1 MKTLKKIINFLLLNI
16 LWVVCSIPLVTIGA
30 STCAAFYVSLK
41 MVNEEEVSVVKMFF
55 KAFKQDFV
63 QGTIML
69 CITSP
74 CAALCFFMWR
84 TLIKSGEMNLL
95 FILGAFIVTLVLII
109 LNFYSYALIARYTNS
124 IKNTIRNS
132 AGLTVQHFKTTMLT
146 IVVVAAEIAIMF
158 VIPIV
163 TLLGLFFIPELVI
176 FTISK
181 TAKPI
186 FDEIENPPPAPQP
199 EEDVEE
205 ESLDDDAESEDE
217 ESEDAGEETDS
228 E

>member
-1 MKTLKKIINFLLLNI
+1 MNTLKKIINFLLLNI

-55 KAFKQDFV
+55 KAFKQDFM

-74 CAALCFFMWR
+74 CTALCFFMWR

-95 FILGAFIVTLVLII
+95 FILGAFIVTLILII

-146 IVVVAAEIAIMF
+146 IVVVVAEIAIMF

-163 TLLGLFFIPELVI
+163 TILGLFFIPELVI

-186 FDEIENPPPAPQP
+186 FDEIENPPAQLP
-199 EEDVEE
+199 E
-205 ESLDDDAESEDE
+205 EDE
-217 ESEDAGEETDS
+217 ESEDAEAETDS

>member
-41 MVNEEEVSVVKMFF
+41 MVNDEEVQVIKMFF
-55 KAFKQDFV
+55 KAFKQDFM

-74 CAALCFFMWR
+74 CTALCIFMWR
-84 TLIKSGEMNLL
+84 FLIKAEDKNLL
-95 FILGAFIVTLVLII
+95 LILGAFIVTMIIII
-109 LNFYSYALIARYTNS
+109 LNFYSYPLIARYSNT

-132 AGLTVQHFKTTMLT
+132 AGLTAQHFKSTMLT
-146 IVVVAAEIAIMF
+146 IVVAAAEIAIMF
-158 VIPIV
+158 VIPLV

-186 FDEIENPPPAPQP
+186 FDEIENPPAPQP
-199 EEDVEE
+199 EEDEE
-205 ESLDDDAESEDE
+205 DAESEDE
-217 ESEDAGEETDS
+217 ESEDAEEETDS

>member
-41 MVNEEEVSVVKMFF
+41 MVNDEEVQVIKMFF
-55 KAFKQDFV
+55 KAFKQDFM

-74 CAALCFFMWR
+74 CTALCIFMWR
-84 TLIKSGEMNLL
+84 FLIKAEDKNLL
-95 FILGAFIVTLVLII
+95 LILGAFIVTMIIII
-109 LNFYSYALIARYTNS
+109 LNFYSYPLIARYSNT

-132 AGLTVQHFKTTMLT
+132 AGLTAQHFKSTMLT
-146 IVVVAAEIAIMF
+146 IVVAAAEIAIMF
-158 VIPIV
+158 VIPLV

-186 FDEIENPPPAPQP
+186 FDEIENPPAPQP
-199 EEDVEE
+199 EEDEDE
-205 ESLDDDAESEDE
+205 ESEDE
-217 ESEDAGEETDS
+217 ESEDAEEETDS

>member
-55 KAFKQDFV
+55 KAFKQDFM

-74 CAALCFFMWR
+74 CTALCFFMWR

-124 IKNTIRNS
+124 IKNIIRNS

-199 EEDVEE
+199 EEDGEE

-217 ESEDAGEETDS
+217 ESEDAEEETDS